1 MKKTVKVS
9 LAGMAFSLEEDA
21 YQTLNTY
28 LDAIRAKL
36 GAGKETDEILHDIEE
51 RTSELFSEMLK
62 GSDNVTI
69 EMVNSVM
76 ETLGK
81 PEDIA
86 GDSNETNSNTTF
98 ESTSVGSTKR
108 LYRDSENAV
117 IAGVCSGLGAYF
129 NVDPIVFRILFIA
142 LFFATGLGLIIYIVL
157 WIAAPRA
164 VTSKQRLEMRGEPIN
179 LENIE
184 KNIKKEYEE
193 VKANLNSK
201 QSKETID
208 KSISFF
214 SKIFLAIIKVIGVFV
229 KVIGIIIAIFLI
241 IIGSLALV
249 AVIGSIFFGG
259 MALSAI
265 SARFGEISIT
275 ELLTSTFDLGS
286 IAWVTIPVFLIIAI
300 PLIGLIFLGIRIIF
314 NFKFRSALVS
324 STAALLWVGAIVVLA
339 ITLFLQ
345 ARSFTINEKV
355 VEAITISVPEGCKT
369 LYIESLSKN
378 DSTFSGP
385 QELIN
390 VDDYVIG
397 VGKTKY
403 SIYGKP
409 SLTIGKAIGDNYEL
423 VIAKKSRGAT
433 QASAIQ
439 SAMNLNYSYTLT
451 DSVLKF
457 NPYFGLSEGEKWRAQ
472 ELHITLNI
480 PVGKRLFIAKNL
492 EETLSSDQEVCLCWP
507 DELIGKTWVMRKERM
522 VEY

>member
-21 YQTLNTY
+21 YQTLNLY

-62 GSDNVTI
+62 GSDTVNI

-86 GDSNETNSNTTF
+86 GDTNEANSNATF

-129 NVDPIVFRILFIA
+129 NVDPIVFRIIFIA
-142 LFFATGLGLIIYIVL
+142 LFFATGLGLILYVVL

-164 VTSKQRLEMRGEPIN
+164 LTSKQKLEMRGEPIN

-184 KNIKKEYEE
+184 KNIKKEYEA

-201 QSKETID
+201 QSKETVD

-214 SKIFLAIIKVIGVFV
+214 SKFFLAIIKVIGVFV

-249 AVIGSIFFGG
+249 AVIGSVFFGG
-259 MALSAI
+259 MALSVI
-265 SARFGEISIT
+265 SERFGDISIT

-286 IAWVTIPVFLIIAI
+286 IAWVSIPVFLIIAI
-300 PLIGLIFLGIRIIF
+300 PLVGLIFLGIRIIF
-314 NFKFRSALVS
+314 NFQFRNALFS
-324 STAALLWVGAIVVLA
+324 STAALVWVGSIVVLA
-339 ITLFLQ
+339 VTLFLQ
-345 ARSFTINEKV
+345 ARSFTIREKV
-355 VEAITISVPEGCKT
+355 VETITISVPEGCKT
-369 LYIESLSKN
+369 LTVEALTKG
-378 DSTFSGP
+378 DSTFTGP
-385 QELIN
+385 NKPIN
-390 VDDYVIG
+390 VDDYILG
-397 VGKTKY
+397 VSKTQY

-409 SLTIGKAIGDNYEL
+409 SITIGKATGDNYEL
-423 VIAKKSRGAT
+423 VIEKKSRGAT
-433 QASAIQ
+433 EASAIQ

-457 NPYFGLSEGEKWRAQ
+457 NPYFSLEDGEKWRVQ
-472 ELHITLNI
+472 ELQITLNV
-480 PVGKRLFIAKNL
+480 PVGKRIYIAKNL
-492 EETLSSDQEVCLCWP
+492 EEILSNNQEVCLCWP